1 MGTSVG
7 SSPFSINAAFWLQ
20 PPYYG
25 LRYHEQSEKPPSSS
39 HDLSWQ
45 LQAFFFEAALTSC
58 GILIVDCKRRI
69 GCGYVNAQSLYQ
81 PVLFIF

>member
-25 LRYHEQSEKPPSSS
+25 LRYHEQSEKPHQVRMICHGNCRHFS
-39 HDLSWQ
+39 
-45 LQAFFFEAALTSC
+45 FEAALTSC
-58 GILIVDCKRRI
+58 GILIVDCKTEN
-69 GCGYVNAQSLYQ
+69 CV
-81 PVLFIF
+81 VM